1 MYNNKGFET
10 GIREET
16 DLSQLPLD
24 SAERRRKKGEVKI
37 GEKGMKYAIV
47 ESGGKQYKAVEGS
60 DIVVDRLIDAEA
72 GSKVNL
78 NDVLLFVN
86 DDAVSVGAPY
96 VKGATV
102 EGTVVG
108 EEKGPKIT
116 VFKYRPKKH
125 FRVKTG
131 HRQVYTRI
139 KIESIKG

>member
-1 MYNNKGFET
+1 
-10 GIREET
+10 
-16 DLSQLPLD
+16 
-24 SAERRRKKGEVKI
+24 
-37 GEKGMKYAIV
+37 MKYAIV

-60 DIVVDRLIDAEA
+60 DIVVDRLIDAEP

-96 VKGATV
+96 VKGATI

-125 FRVKTG
+125 YRVKTG

>member
-10 GIREET
+10 GSREET

-60 DIVVDRLIDAEA
+60 DIVVDRLIDAEP

-96 VKGATV
+96 VKGATI

-108 EEKGPKIT
+108 EEKGPKIV

-125 FRVKTG
+125 YRVKTG

-139 KIESIKG
+139 KIDSIKG

>member
-1 MYNNKGFET
+1 
-10 GIREET
+10 
-16 DLSQLPLD
+16 
-24 SAERRRKKGEVKI
+24 
-37 GEKGMKYAIV
+37 MKYAIV

-60 DIVVDRLIDAEA
+60 DIVVDRLIDAEP

-78 NDVLLFVN
+78 EEVLLFVN

-96 VKGATV
+96 VKGAAV

-108 EEKGPKIT
+108 EEKGPKIV

-125 FRVKTG
+125 YRVKTG

-139 KIESIKG
+139 KIDSIKG

>member
-10 GIREET
+10 GSREET

>member
-10 GIREET
+10 GSREGT

-24 SAERRRKKGEVKI
+24 QAMGRRWKGEVKI

-60 DIVVDRLIDAEA
+60 DIVVDRLIDAEP

-96 VKGATV
+96 VKGATI

-108 EEKGPKIT
+108 EEKGPKIV

-125 FRVKTG
+125 YRVKTG

-139 KIESIKG
+139 KIDSIKG

>member
-1 MYNNKGFET
+1 
-10 GIREET
+10 
-16 DLSQLPLD
+16 
-24 SAERRRKKGEVKI
+24 
-37 GEKGMKYAIV
+37 MKYTIV

-60 DIVVDRLIDAEA
+60 DIVVDRLIDAEP
-72 GSKVNL
+72 GKKVNL
-78 NDVLLFVN
+78 NDVLLFVD
-86 DDAVSVGAPY
+86 DDAISVGTPY

-125 FRVKTG
+125 YSVKTG

-139 KIESIKG
+139 KIDLIRG

>member
-1 MYNNKGFET
+1 
-10 GIREET
+10 
-16 DLSQLPLD
+16 
-24 SAERRRKKGEVKI
+24 
-37 GEKGMKYAIV
+37 MKYAIV

-60 DIVVDRLIDAEA
+60 DIVVDRLIDAEP

-86 DDAVSVGAPY
+86 HDAASRGAPY
-96 VKGATV
+96 VTGATM

-108 EEKGPKIT
+108 EEKGPKIV

-125 FRVKTG
+125 YRVKTG

-139 KIESIKG
+139 KIDSIKG

>member
-1 MYNNKGFET
+1 
-10 GIREET
+10 
-16 DLSQLPLD
+16 
-24 SAERRRKKGEVKI
+24 
-37 GEKGMKYAIV
+37 MKYAIV

-60 DIVVDRLIDAEA
+60 DIVVDRLIDAEP
-72 GSKVNL
+72 GKKVNL
-78 NDVLLFVN
+78 NEVLLFVN
-86 DDAVSVGAPY
+86 DDAVSVGAPF
-96 VKGATV
+96 VKGASV

-125 FRVKTG
+125 YRVKTG